1 MQVIT
6 AFHNAIE
13 LLLKLSLFWT
23 DIAEVPSCLNLSHTP
38 INFSSQITQ
47 KSELLQRSTAEVAAE
62 EARLKGEKQQIDQ
75 AEMQQVRE
83 KEEKCVLFELSKS
96 QVLSPKLFW
105 LPFSLIFPP
114 LFTL

>member
-1 MQVIT
+1 MS
-6 AFHNAIE
+6 
-13 LLLKLSLFWT
+13 KL
-23 DIAEVPSCLNLSHTP
+23 VPHSDFFFT
-38 INFSSQITQ
+38 SQITQ

-96 QVLSPKLFW
+96 QILRPNYFGCLSPLF
-105 LPFSLIFPP
+105 SP